1 MEKFEIIITTLFGL
15 ESLVAREVR
24 RLGYETTSVEDGRV
38 TFMGDNEAVCRA
50 NMWIR
55 TGERVLIKTA
65 EFTAVTFDELFEK
78 TKAVDWSKW
87 IGKNDAFPVK
97 GYSLK
102 STLAS
107 VRDCQAIIKKATAES
122 LSNKYGIEWLPEDG
136 ANYQIQF
143 SIFKDKVTLMIDT
156 SGEGLHKRGYRQ
168 HSNVAPL
175 KETLAAAMVELSHW
189 KFEYPLCDPFAA
201 MVELSHWKFEYPL
214 CDPFCGS
221 GTIPIEAAMIKRNIA
236 PGINREFAAQNF
248 AWIDEELWVKSV
260 EEAKSL
266 ERNVPLEIYAYDI
279 ENEYVEL
286 TNENALIA
294 GVGDFVKAEKGDAR
308 KIHFDMPYGTII
320 CNPPYGERIGE
331 IKECEKLYKE
341 IGKSF
346 NALDKWS
353 YYIIASNENFES
365 LFGKK
370 ANKKRKLYNGMIKC
384 NLYQFFGERPPK
396 TNK

>member
-15 ESLVAREVR
+15 ESLTAREVR

-38 TFMGDNEAVCRA
+38 TFLGDYEAVCRA
-50 NMWIR
+50 NLWIR
-55 TGERVLIKTA
+55 TGERVLIKIA
-65 EFTAVTFDELFEK
+65 EFTAVTFDELFEQTKK
-78 TKAVDWSKW
+78 TDWSKW

-107 VRDCQAIIKKATAES
+107 VRDCQAIVKKAVAES
-122 LSNKYGIEWLPEDG
+122 LSKESGISWLPEEE
-136 ANYQIQF
+136 NTYQIQF

-168 HSNVAPL
+168 LSNVAPL
-175 KETLAAAMVELSHW
+175 KETLAAALVELS
-189 KFEYPLCDPFAA
+189 F
-201 MVELSHWKFEYPL
+201 WKFEYPL

-236 PGINREFAAQNF
+236 PGLNRDFSAKHFSQ
-248 AWIDEELWVKSV
+248 IDAELWDRAI

-279 ENEYVEL
+279 EPDNVEL
-286 TNENALIA
+286 TKNNAIKA
-294 GVGDFVKAEKGDAR
+294 GVGEFITVNQGDAR
-308 KIHFDMPYGTII
+308 KIHLDMPYGSII

-331 IKECEKLYKE
+331 IKECEKLYQE
-341 IGKSF
+341 IGKNF
-346 NALDKWS
+346 AKLDKWS
-353 YYIIASNENFES
+353 YYVITSNENFEK

-384 NLYQFFGERPPK
+384 NYYQFYGERPPK
-396 TNK
+396 MSI

>member
-107 VRDCQAIIKKATAES
+107 VRDCQAIIKKATA
-122 LSNKYGIEWLPEDG
+122 D
-136 ANYQIQF
+136 
-143 SIFKDKVTLMIDT
+143 
-156 SGEGLHKRGYRQ
+156 
-168 HSNVAPL
+168 
-175 KETLAAAMVELSHW
+175 
-189 KFEYPLCDPFAA
+189 
-201 MVELSHWKFEYPL
+201 WKFEYPL

>member
-136 ANYQIQF
+136 TNYQIQF

-175 KETLAAAMVELSHW
+175 KETLAAAMVE
-189 KFEYPLCDPFAA
+189 
-201 MVELSHWKFEYPL
+201 
-214 CDPFCGS
+214 
-221 GTIPIEAAMIKRNIA
+221 
-236 PGINREFAAQNF
+236 
-248 AWIDEELWVKSV
+248 
-260 EEAKSL
+260 
-266 ERNVPLEIYAYDI
+266 PLEI
-279 ENEYVEL
+279 
-286 TNENALIA
+286 
-294 GVGDFVKAEKGDAR
+294 
-308 KIHFDMPYGTII
+308 
-320 CNPPYGERIGE
+320 
-331 IKECEKLYKE
+331 
-341 IGKSF
+341 
-346 NALDKWS
+346 
-353 YYIIASNENFES
+353 
-365 LFGKK
+365 
-370 ANKKRKLYNGMIKC
+370 
-384 NLYQFFGERPPK
+384 
-396 TNK
+396 